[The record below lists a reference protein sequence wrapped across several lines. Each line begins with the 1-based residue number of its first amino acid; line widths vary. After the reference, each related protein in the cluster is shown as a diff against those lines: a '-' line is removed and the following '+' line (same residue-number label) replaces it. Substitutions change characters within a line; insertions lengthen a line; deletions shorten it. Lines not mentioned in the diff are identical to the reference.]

1 MNSLLPT
8 VQDMAREDAT
18 VTPLVTPTETPPV
31 NLTDAFEHFRNKLTA
46 YLQPD
51 EVARVEDAYL
61 FGDTANRGQVRSSG
75 APYIS
80 HPLAVADTL
89 ADWRSQRRGP
99 AYFAVGRKIWYPRDR
114 VENWLQTKLK
124 ETEEDG
130 NTQTRRN
137 LALQVQS
144 GRPRIQRDHKLGRH
158 HTKREQS
165 EAA

>member
-1 MNSLLPT
+1 MTSCIDNLMSPAELAGSLGLS
-8 VQDMAREDAT
+8 V
-18 VTPLVTPTETPPV
+18 
-31 NLTDAFEHFRNKLTA
+31 
-46 YLQPD
+46 
-51 EVARVEDAYL
+51 
-61 FGDTANRGQVRSSG
+61 
-75 APYIS
+75 
-80 HPLAVADTL
+80 DTL